1 MKKIKKISLLFA
13 SVALL
18 GVTLFSGNNKA
29 KVNAAGEIAYKELT
43 FPDENK
49 ESNKVTN
56 YASEWEAKIG
66 EDTYKVTNANNN
78 SWKNNWTY
86 IKFGNKAGAL
96 SEVLLLQ
103 YSLNQSAVL
112 L

>member
-1 MKKIKKISLLFA
+1 MK
-13 SVALL
+13 
-18 GVTLFSGNNKA
+18 
-29 KVNAAGEIAYKELT
+29 
-43 FPDENK
+43 NK

-86 IKFGNKAGAL
+86 IKFGKDRK
-96 SEVLLLQ
+96 SV
-103 YSLNQSAVL
+103 V
-112 L
+112 